1 MKKHEQEIFPKP
13 TEKTS
18 SSPTTITSPQNS
30 FNSTVQLLAV
40 MTGSPVEIKQ
50 NKELPLIWIV
60 TFQIWAKMRPVFKYR
75 MESKVKVSKVFFP
88 QDMPT

>member
-50 NKELPLIWIV
+50 NKELPLI
-60 TFQIWAKMRPVFKYR
+60 
-75 MESKVKVSKVFFP
+75 
-88 QDMPT
+88 